1 MTAEEF
7 EKWVFENTN
16 LSVYD
21 VADINQNNLKLVIDV
36 ESIKSIAE
44 AYHKAKVESITD
56 EDFTKHFFD
65 ETKVNP
71 SLVDGAIRGY
81 KWLKSQLQ
89 K

>member
-7 EKWVFENTN
+7 HREILPEVSGEEFKKYKDLGLIENPDYTF
-16 LSVYD
+16 
-21 VADINQNNLKLVIDV
+21 
-36 ESIKSIAE
+36 AE
-44 AYHKAKVESITD
+44 AYHKAKVEGITD

-65 ETKVNP
+65 KTKVNP

-81 KWLKSQLQ
+81 KWLKSQLL